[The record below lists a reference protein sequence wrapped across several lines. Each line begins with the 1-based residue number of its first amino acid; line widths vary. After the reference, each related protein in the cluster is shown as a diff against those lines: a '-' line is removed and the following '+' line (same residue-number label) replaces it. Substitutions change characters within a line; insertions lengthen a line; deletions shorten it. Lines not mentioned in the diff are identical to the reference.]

1 METKKEM
8 TIDELA
14 AMMQREF
21 LVAQN
26 ERRSMQGDIGSLQN
40 EMMNMKR
47 ETNKRLEEINNK
59 FDEKFNRVLTS
70 QDRISNILVNL
81 ETDNTT
87 GAGASL
93 RQTDKL
99 DNHEER
105 IVVVEKKLG
114 LKMAV

>member
-8 TIDELA
+8 TIDKLA
-14 AMMQREF
+14 EIIQREF
-21 LVAQN
+21 IVAQD
-26 ERRSMQGDIGSLQN
+26 ERRSLQSDIRSLQN
-40 EMMNMKR
+40 EMINMKR
-47 ETNKRLEEINNK
+47 ETNKRFEEINNK

-105 IVVVEKKLG
+105 IIIVEKKLG